1 MNQKDATQVRASRP
15 TSGIILA
22 ALVAL
27 LFLPGCATAGKP
39 LKTVAHVDLP
49 KYQGDWRVISNIPYF
64 AEKDCVGS
72 IESYYPR
79 KDGKM
84 DNYFTYRKKSFSA
97 PPKQFRALAWVH
109 DKKTN
114 AEWRVRFLPFV
125 VVDYHILDVDPKPG
139 AQYRWCAVGH
149 PSRDYG
155 WVMAR
160 GKTMPETTYRGILK
174 RLAAQGYDPARFV
187 KVPQVPPVT
196 STAQ

>member
-1 MNQKDATQVRASRP
+1 MNEPSSPLAHGRWT
-15 TSGIILA
+15 ILA
-22 ALVAL
+22 FLSAVGAL
-27 LFLPGCATAGKP
+27 LCLAGCATSKPAP

-64 AEKDCVGS
+64 AEKDCVDS

-97 PPKQFRALAWVH
+97 PQQQFRALASVYNT
-109 DKKTN
+109 KTN

-125 VVDYHILDVDPKPG
+125 VADYLILDLDPNPG
-139 AQYRWCAVGH
+139 SKYQWTAVGH

-155 WVMAR
+155 WIMAR
-160 GKTMPETTYRGILK
+160 SKTMPEKTYQAILR

-187 KVPQVPPVT
+187 KVPQVPPPVPR
-196 STAQ
+196 AR